1 MNDEPIEGI
10 SQAHRFSFYLVFC
23 GRLCWLALSYRISYR
38 VVSHKLTATS
48 DFLMHLSAMPYRPN
62 GLQSKS
68 LVGRQVLTW
77 DTALRCMFVSVG
89 LL

>member
-1 MNDEPIEGI
+1 MNQLKEFLKLIGFLSI
-10 SQAHRFSFYLVFC
+10 WFFC